1 VKGIIGKKLGMTTVF
16 GEDGQSLP
24 VTLIEAGP
32 CKVVQVK
39 TPDRDGY
46 DALQLVFEPVK
57 EKRVNKP
64 LLGHFKRAGTGPFR
78 VLREFRDW
86 GKGELKVGAEVKV
99 DIFSP
104 GELVDVIGISKGKGF
119 TGVVKRHGFRGG
131 PKTHGQSDRYRAPG
145 SIGASSNPSRVFKGT
160 RMAGRVGGGRVT
172 VRNLELV
179 KVDSQRNLLAIKG
192 SLPGP
197 PQGYLIVRKTKR

>member
-1 VKGIIGKKLGMTTVF
+1 MKGIIGKKLGMTTVF

-32 CKVVQVK
+32 CKVMQVK

-46 DALQLVFEPVK
+46 DALQLVFEPIK

-179 KVDSQRNLLAIKG
+179 KVDPQRNLLAIKG

>member
-1 VKGIIGKKLGMTTVF
+1 MKGIIGKKLGMTTVF

-32 CKVVQVK
+32 CKVMQVK

-86 GKGELKVGAEVKV
+86 GKGELKVGADVKV

>member
-1 VKGIIGKKLGMTTVF
+1 MKGIIGKKLGMTTVF

-32 CKVVQVK
+32 CKVMQVK

-179 KVDSQRNLLAIKG
+179 KVDAQRNLLAIKG

>member
-1 VKGIIGKKLGMTTVF
+1 MKGIIGKKLGMTTVF

-32 CKVVQVK
+32 CKVMQVK

>member
-32 CKVVQVK
+32 CKVMQVK

-64 LLGHFKRAGTGPFR
+64 LLGHFKRAGTGPFQ

-119 TGVVKRHGFRGG
+119 TGVVKRYGFRGG

-179 KVDSQRNLLAIKG
+179 KVDAQRNLLAIKG

>member
-1 VKGIIGKKLGMTTVF
+1 MKGIIGKKLGMTTVF

-32 CKVVQVK
+32 CKVMQVK

-64 LLGHFKRAGTGPFR
+64 LLGHFKRAGTGPFQ

-86 GKGELKVGAEVKV
+86 GKGELKVGEEVKV

-131 PKTHGQSDRYRAPG
+131 PKTHGQSDRHRAPG

>member
-1 VKGIIGKKLGMTTVF
+1 MKGIIGKKLGMTTVF

-32 CKVVQVK
+32 CKVIQVK

-46 DALQLVFEPVK
+46 KALQLGFEPVK

-86 GKGELKVGAEVKV
+86 GEGELEVGAEVKV

-179 KVDSQRNLLAIKG
+179 KVDAQRNLLAIKG